1 MSLLDLDS
9 EAQKNDLIYL
19 IRKVKAYK
27 AEIGAYIEHFHYND
41 NVIIIK
47 LTNGF
52 IKVNETILL
61 KHQHS
66 SEILTDKELIKIGG
80 TFVQTLL

>member
-1 MSLLDLDS
+1 MSLLDFNS

-27 AEIGAYIEHFHYND
+27 AEIGVYIEHFHYND

-52 IKVNETILL
+52 IKVNETILQ
-61 KHQHS
+61 KHQQGS
-66 SEILTDKELIKIGG
+66 DVVTDKELIKIGG
-80 TFVQTLL
+80 TFIKTLL